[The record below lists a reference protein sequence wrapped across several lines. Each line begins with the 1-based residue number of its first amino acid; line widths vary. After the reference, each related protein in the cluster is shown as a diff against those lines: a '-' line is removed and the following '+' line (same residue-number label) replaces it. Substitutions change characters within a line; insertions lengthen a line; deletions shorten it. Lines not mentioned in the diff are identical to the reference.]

1 MKKVLIHQP
10 EYIPWVNFF
19 LRLKNCDIF
28 VILDDVQF
36 SRRSFQNR
44 NVIINNNKQIYLTVP
59 VKKSIINTKINEIK
73 IDYSTNWIEKHLRS
87 LELSYK
93 KSKFFN
99 YIYDD
104 FAKILNLKFEH
115 LSELNITILKHLIKK
130 LELNCE
136 ICLNSTFS
144 FNSKKSDL
152 ILEICKQVEASEY
165 ITGEGSKNY
174 LKNENFKK
182 NKIDIKFINNK
193 FKYNL
198 SIIDYLFKHGYNF

>member
-19 LRLKNCDIF
+19 LRLKKCDIF

-59 VKKSIINTKINEIK
+59 VKKSIISTKINEIK

-104 FAKILNLKFEH
+104 FAKILNVKFEN

-136 ICLNSTFS
+136 IYLNSTFN

-152 ILEICKQVEASEY
+152 ILEICKQVGASEY

-182 NKIDIKFINNK
+182 NKIDINFINNNVE
-193 FKYNL
+193 YNL